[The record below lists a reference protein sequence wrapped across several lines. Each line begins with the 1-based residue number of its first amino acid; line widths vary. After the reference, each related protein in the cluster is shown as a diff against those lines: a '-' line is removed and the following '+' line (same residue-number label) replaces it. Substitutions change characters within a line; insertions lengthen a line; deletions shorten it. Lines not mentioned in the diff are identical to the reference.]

1 VGFLD
6 RLLGRS
12 QPNTS
17 VSLREMATQ
26 ELRAAA
32 NEDHEELVEIVE
44 IVGESYRQDALAS
57 LAGQKDAEGKHK
69 IVGAVL
75 RCEPKNEH
83 DANAIRAEVMGK
95 HVGYVSRETAKFLS
109 PAIQQACG
117 GALEARGLIVG
128 GWKSESRDDHGRY
141 VEVSEGSYGIRI
153 WITEHDAERLGMRP
167 DALDPGLRP
176 HWPDAPQP
184 VHGEQRL
191 SPTKA
196 DVDAGRYGSV
206 VTVTCEEHYQNAIEA
221 AMPPGWDP
229 QRTWPLLVDLA
240 VAASN
245 PHTKRGTP
253 CIEVRSGDRTIG
265 YLTPK
270 MSDRHMAPIQAC
282 VKSGRRATATA
293 TASRGSKGGLM
304 LWRIKVQLRE

>member
-17 VSLREMATQ
+17 VSFREMATQ

-32 NEDHEELVEIVE
+32 DEDHAELVEIIEV
-44 IVGESYRQDALAS
+44 VGESYRQEALAR
-57 LAGQKDAEGKHK
+57 LAGRKDAEGKHK
-69 IVGAVL
+69 LVGAVL
-75 RCEPKNEH
+75 RCEPQNEH
-83 DANAIRAEVMGK
+83 DANAIRVEVMGE
-95 HVGYVSRETAKFLS
+95 HVGYVSRETATFLS
-109 PAIQQACG
+109 PAMQRACG

-141 VEVSEGSYGIRI
+141 LEVSEGSYGIRV
-153 WITEHDAERLGMRP
+153 WITQRDTERLGVRP

-176 HWPDAPQP
+176 HWPEAPKP

-191 SPTKA
+191 SPTNA
-196 DVDAGRYGSV
+196 DVEAGRYGSV
-206 VTVTCEEHYQNAIEA
+206 ATVTCEEHYQDAIEA
-221 AMPPGWDP
+221 AMPTGWDP
-229 QRTWPLLVDLA
+229 ERTWPLLVDLA

-245 PHTKRGTP
+245 PHTKQATP
-253 CIEVRSGDRTIG
+253 CIEVRSGDRTVG

-270 MSDRHMAPIQAC
+270 MSARHMALMEAC
-282 VKSGRRATATA
+282 VKSGSRATATA
-293 TASRGSKGGLM
+293 TASRRIKGGLTI
-304 LWRIKVQLRE
+304 WRIKVPIRE